1 MATFWNVHSFASK
14 RRTRVFPGTARP
26 GGPDRVDAARSVS
39 HGALRM
45 RRLRRWSGCGLAAAA
60 LFVLAGCASL
70 PGNVAPAVTPQE
82 SASRRDER
90 PALAAAPVAGRFEC
104 QWGPDCTLDEVLHR
118 AHACALLVVQRGR
131 LVHAYYEPANT
142 HCHEDA
148 RSDPNG
154 PAKRYGLA
162 SVAKSVT
169 SSLFGHAW
177 SDPQRY
183 GRVGLDDKVSQHVA
197 GLPQQGHISAVTI
210 RQALTMSSALAFDVE
225 RNCLETCTSD
235 NPGPSGSTFLAEA
248 SQYKSRNWWL
258 LPGQSF
264 RYSALDTTLVG
275 LVVESVLARTPDAPP
290 HMDDALAQWF
300 FRTGGGLAPGYWKQD
315 KSGVPNPFCC
325 FYLTAPQLASL
336 GQVLLDHLKNRHPV
350 GTVSL
355 RDWLLEATSTQI
367 LPRYRDCRIK
377 GRRVRIGYGYQWWT
391 LSEADGFVGAGTG
404 GQFLHILPQ
413 QDTVIVQFGS
423 WPAPWPDD
431 TECSVYA
438 AHRFLAD
445 RQWD

>member
-1 MATFWNVHSFASK
+1 MRIFASAP
-14 RRTRVFPGTARP
+14 RPFGADRIDAVQTATHEALGMGRP
-26 GGPDRVDAARSVS
+26 
-39 HGALRM
+39 
-45 RRLRRWSGCGLAAAA
+45 RRWCAWGLAGAA
-60 LFVLAGCASL
+60 LFALAGCATQ
-70 PGNVAPAVTPQE
+70 PAAVAPAVTTQD
-82 SASRRDER
+82 SATRRDAR
-90 PALAAAPVAGRFEC
+90 PAPVAAPIAGRFQC

-148 RSDPNG
+148 QSDPNG

-169 SSLFGHAW
+169 SSLFGHIW
-177 SDPQRY
+177 SRPQRY
-183 GRVGLDDKVSQHVA
+183 GRIALDDKVSQHVA
-197 GLPQQGHISAVTI
+197 GLPQHGHIGAVTI
-210 RQALTMSSALAFDVE
+210 RQALTMSSALAFDRE

-248 SQYKSRNWWL
+248 SQYKSRDWWL
-258 LPGQSF
+258 LPGESF

-275 LVVESVLARTPDAPP
+275 LVVESVLARTLDAPA

-300 FRTGGGLAPGYWKQD
+300 FGTAGGLAPGYWKQD

-325 FYLTAPQLASL
+325 FYLTAPQLARL

-355 RDWLLEATSTQI
+355 RDWLREATSTQI

-391 LSEADGFVGAGTG
+391 LSAADGFVGVGTG

-423 WPAPWPDD
+423 LPSPWPDD